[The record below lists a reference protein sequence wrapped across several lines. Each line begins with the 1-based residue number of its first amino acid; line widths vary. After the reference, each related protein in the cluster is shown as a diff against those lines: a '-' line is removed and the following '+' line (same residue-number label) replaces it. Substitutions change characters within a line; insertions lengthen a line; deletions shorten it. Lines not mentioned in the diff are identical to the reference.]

1 MSVGIKMEKVIKV
14 DMVGPCCP
22 KVNMLV
28 IMLPLGEMVVQDW
41 PKERHEKGIQDN
53 DDDKPMTK
61 HCCRGRIWQ
70 LCITLWAHSLALLS
84 GDYPGFPI
92 WSDFKPL
99 AVPEAASPKPATL

>member
-41 PKERHEKGIQDN
+41 PKERHEKGI
-53 DDDKPMTK
+53 
-61 HCCRGRIWQ
+61 
-70 LCITLWAHSLALLS
+70 
-84 GDYPGFPI
+84 
-92 WSDFKPL
+92 
-99 AVPEAASPKPATL
+99 